1 MARLTTARLT
11 TAGQVPGPGPAG
23 VGAGRRH
30 GYSRG
35 MPAAQLRRRERLR
48 PAVAALGADAAL
60 ITSPANVRY
69 LSGLASSNAAL
80 LVPAAS
86 PASTGASAATGTGA
100 TVLAT
105 DSRYAGTARE
115 DCPDLEILVERF
127 IEPALARV
135 AATLGVRRLA
145 FEAHEMTV
153 ERYEAFAAAVPG
165 TELVP
170 LGRAVEEIRMAKD
183 EQEIALIARACEI
196 TSRAFEE
203 IVPLIRPGV
212 TERELA
218 ISLERAMIDL
228 GGDGLAFDTIV
239 ASGPN
244 GAIPHHVPSGRPF
257 ETGDMV
263 TVDCGARYRGY
274 HADMTRTVVLGAP
287 APWQRDIYALVAEA
301 QAAGVVAAV
310 PGADVQDVDAAA
322 RDLIES
328 AGYGGQFQHG
338 LGHGVGLE
346 IHEAPILGYGR
357 TGTLGDR
364 VPITVEPGIYLP
376 GQGGVRIED
385 TLVVRAG
392 TGTAAPQELLTT
404 TTREL
409 LVL

>member
-1 MARLTTARLT
+1 
-11 TAGQVPGPGPAG
+11 
-23 VGAGRRH
+23 
-30 GYSRG
+30 

-239 ASGPN
+239 AGGPN

-257 ETGDMV
+257 ETGDMI
-263 TVDCGARYRGY
+263 TVDCGARYQGY

-287 APWQRDIYALVAEA
+287 APWQRDVYALVAEA
-301 QAAGVVAAV
+301 QAAGIDAAV
-310 PGADVQDVDAAA
+310 PGADVREVDAAA
-322 RDLIES
+322 RDLIEG
-328 AGYGGQFQHG
+328 AGFGGQFQHG

>member
-1 MARLTTARLT
+1 
-11 TAGQVPGPGPAG
+11 
-23 VGAGRRH
+23 
-30 GYSRG
+30 
-35 MPAAQLRRRERLR
+35 MPVAQLRRRERLR
-48 PAVAALGADAAL
+48 PAIAALGADAAL
-60 ITSPANVRY
+60 ITCPANVRY

-80 LVPAAS
+80 LVPAAPPGTS
-86 PASTGASAATGTGA
+86 TAASTATSTGTSTGTSTA
-100 TVLAT
+100 TSTGTSTGTSGDTGMGGTILAT
-105 DSRYAGTARE
+105 DSRYAGTARQ
-115 DCPDLEILVERF
+115 DCPDLEILIERY

-145 FEAHEMTV
+145 FEAQEMTV

-165 TELVP
+165 TELVA

-183 EQEIALIARACEI
+183 EKEIALIARACEI

-203 IVPLIRPGV
+203 ILPLIGPGV

-218 ISLERAMIDL
+218 ISLERAMTDL
-228 GGDGLAFDTIV
+228 GADGLAFDTIV

-257 ETGDMV
+257 AAGDMI
-263 TVDCGARYRGY
+263 TVDCGARYQGY

-287 APWQRDIYALVAEA
+287 AAWQRDIYALVAQA
-301 QAAGVVAAV
+301 QAAGIDAAV

-322 RDLIES
+322 RDLIEG

-392 TGTAAPQELLTT
+392 TGTAASQELLTT